1 MVGFAG
7 PDVRLLVRCQNLLM
21 YSSLLVRRINGIS
34 RLTSSDKTY
43 KYADVYDIPM
53 TKYDCEMSKY
63 LKAYFRANV
72 KKDDVLNTEEIMGI
86 IRQKYKRNVP
96 TKKWMGQFIDFYL
109 HDTLECVE
117 EYNRKGGRT
126 FKNILGD
133 SYGEQF
139 KRKIIDGEVRYVF
152 KDEFESMKGD
162 GMRW

>member
-21 YSSLLVRRINGIS
+21 YSSLLVRRINGIL
-34 RLTSSDKTY
+34 RPISSDKTY

-72 KKDDVLNTEEIMGI
+72 KKDDILNTEEVMGI

-96 TKKWMGQFIDFYL
+96 TKKWVGQFIDFYL

-126 FKNILGD
+126 FKIMLGD
-133 SYGEQF
+133 RYGEQF

>member
-1 MVGFAG
+1 
-7 PDVRLLVRCQNLLM
+7 
-21 YSSLLVRRINGIS
+21 
-34 RLTSSDKTY
+34 
-43 KYADVYDIPM
+43 M
-53 TKYDCEMSKY
+53 TKFDCEMSKY

-72 KKDDVLNTEEIMGI
+72 KKDDVLNTEEVMGI

-109 HDTLECVE
+109 HDTLETIE
-117 EYNRKGGRT
+117 GYNRKGGRT
-126 FKNILGD
+126 FKNMLGD
-133 SYGEQF
+133 RYGEQF